1 MKAVLGN
8 VSQKLILTFLFK
20 AMTFRKEDYDVN
32 RPQSEMEDILQYNN
46 KPRTTMY
53 RGVQLPAGFM
63 ATAGGID
70 HVS

>member
-1 MKAVLGN
+1 MDIFSN
-8 VSQKLILTFLFK
+8 NIEYFFLLK

-70 HVS
+70 HVSKPLN